1 MLRKLALAAI
11 AAACV
16 ACMTVGE
23 DFAVGRVSHIR
34 IGETTQ
40 SDIRKTFG
48 EPWRVGLENG
58 ERTWT
63 YGYYRYNLFGAS
75 QTRDL
80 VVRFDD
86 DGVVSSFTFN
96 STWPEDV
103 Q

>member
-1 MLRKLALAAI
+1 MLRRLGIVSLALWSL
-11 AAACV
+11 

-23 DFAVGRVSHIR
+23 DFAVGRVSHLK

-40 SDIRKTFG
+40 KEVRDMLG
-48 EPWRVGLENG
+48 EPWRTGLEDG
-58 ERTWT
+58 HKTWT
-63 YGYYRYNLFGAS
+63 YGYYKYNVLGAS

-86 DGVVSSFTFN
+86 SGVVRSYTFN
-96 STWPEDV
+96 STYPEDV